1 MTNVRMN
8 LHQQAKIWMEMGA
21 SIQIKMVT
29 ESLMQMTTV
38 SSFQIQTRLIWMMM
52 LKEMHVMETLMVIM
66 SQTYQFITQV
76 RTIVL
81 LLLQGNL
88 TLEEEQET
96 EVHVVTVD
104 STNLRFTPSTLTINE
119 GDTLRF
125 VWGGQALPHNSVEE
139 NGVFDS
145 GDPERAVDYGHVFD
159 YDSAGTY
166 SFFCEPHEAV
176 GMTGSVTVLDV
187 EAPADEE
194 ELRQPNRNI
203 NGRERSINTRCS
215 TWSCPRIVRSACSCH
230 VACTNLRLIQDCINR
245 FQFRCFGD
253 GHVTRHV
260 SPWVFSTN
268 EFSERCPTFDQV
280 SNRMFG
286 NKDAW

>member
-1 MTNVRMN
+1 MRAAVV
-8 LHQQAKIWMEMGA
+8 
-21 SIQIKMVT
+21 VT
-29 ESLMQMTTV
+29 IL
-38 SSFQIQTRLIWMMM
+38 
-52 LKEMHVMETLMVIM
+52 
-66 SQTYQFITQV
+66 
-76 RTIVL
+76 L

-187 EAPADEE
+187 EAPADNDSDN
-194 ELRQPNRNI
+194 QI
-203 NGRERSINTRCS
+203 GSS
-215 TWSCPRIVRSACSCH
+215 TGESEVSTPDVRLGLALGLFALLAAAMWRARIY
-230 VACTNLRLIQDCINR
+230 D
-245 FQFRCFGD
+245 
-253 GHVTRHV
+253 
-260 SPWVFSTN
+260 
-268 EFSERCPTFDQV
+268 
-280 SNRMFG
+280 
-286 NKDAW
+286 

>member
-1 MTNVRMN
+1 MRAAIIV
-8 LHQQAKIWMEMGA
+8 
-21 SIQIKMVT
+21 SIA
-29 ESLMQMTTV
+29 
-38 SSFQIQTRLIWMMM
+38 
-52 LKEMHVMETLMVIM
+52 
-66 SQTYQFITQV
+66 
-76 RTIVL
+76 L

-88 TLEEEQET
+88 SLAEEQET

-166 SFFCEPHEAV
+166 NFFCEPHEAV

-187 EAPADEE
+187 EAPVAEE
-194 ELRQPNRNI
+194 EPDN
-203 NGRERSINTRCS
+203 SIGTS
-215 TWSCPRIVRSACSCH
+215 TGESEASTPDVRLGLAFGLLVLLAGAMWRARIY
-230 VACTNLRLIQDCINR
+230 D
-245 FQFRCFGD
+245 
-253 GHVTRHV
+253 
-260 SPWVFSTN
+260 
-268 EFSERCPTFDQV
+268 
-280 SNRMFG
+280 
-286 NKDAW
+286 

>member
-1 MTNVRMN
+1 MRAAIV
-8 LHQQAKIWMEMGA
+8 
-21 SIQIKMVT
+21 V
-29 ESLMQMTTV
+29 
-38 SSFQIQTRLIWMMM
+38 
-52 LKEMHVMETLMVIM
+52 
-66 SQTYQFITQV
+66 
-76 RTIVL
+76 TIVL

-187 EAPADEE
+187 EAPIDEE
-194 ELRQPNRNI
+194 EPDNQI
-203 NGRERSINTRCS
+203 GTS
-215 TWSCPRIVRSACSCH
+215 TGESEASTPDVRLSLALGLFVLLAAAMWRARIY
-230 VACTNLRLIQDCINR
+230 D
-245 FQFRCFGD
+245 
-253 GHVTRHV
+253 
-260 SPWVFSTN
+260 
-268 EFSERCPTFDQV
+268 
-280 SNRMFG
+280 
-286 NKDAW
+286 

>member
-1 MTNVRMN
+1 MRAAIV
-8 LHQQAKIWMEMGA
+8 
-21 SIQIKMVT
+21 V
-29 ESLMQMTTV
+29 
-38 SSFQIQTRLIWMMM
+38 
-52 LKEMHVMETLMVIM
+52 
-66 SQTYQFITQV
+66 
-76 RTIVL
+76 TIVL

-88 TLEEEQET
+88 TLEEEQEA
-96 EVHVVTVD
+96 EVHDVTVD

-187 EAPADEE
+187 EATAD
-194 ELRQPNRNI
+194 
-203 NGRERSINTRCS
+203 NGSDNQIGTS
-215 TWSCPRIVRSACSCH
+215 TGESESSTPDVRLSLAIGLIVLLAAAMWRARIY
-230 VACTNLRLIQDCINR
+230 D
-245 FQFRCFGD
+245 
-253 GHVTRHV
+253 
-260 SPWVFSTN
+260 
-268 EFSERCPTFDQV
+268 
-280 SNRMFG
+280 
-286 NKDAW
+286 

>member
-1 MTNVRMN
+1 MRAAIV
-8 LHQQAKIWMEMGA
+8 
-21 SIQIKMVT
+21 VT
-29 ESLMQMTTV
+29 I
-38 SSFQIQTRLIWMMM
+38 F
-52 LKEMHVMETLMVIM
+52 
-66 SQTYQFITQV
+66 
-76 RTIVL
+76 L
-81 LLLQGNL
+81 LLLQGNI

-187 EAPADEE
+187 EAPAD
-194 ELRQPNRNI
+194 
-203 NGRERSINTRCS
+203 NGSDNQIGTS
-215 TWSCPRIVRSACSCH
+215 TGESESSTSDVRLGLALGLFVLLAAAMWRARIY
-230 VACTNLRLIQDCINR
+230 D
-245 FQFRCFGD
+245 
-253 GHVTRHV
+253 
-260 SPWVFSTN
+260 
-268 EFSERCPTFDQV
+268 
-280 SNRMFG
+280 
-286 NKDAW
+286 

>member
-1 MTNVRMN
+1 MRAAIV
-8 LHQQAKIWMEMGA
+8 
-21 SIQIKMVT
+21 V
-29 ESLMQMTTV
+29 
-38 SSFQIQTRLIWMMM
+38 
-52 LKEMHVMETLMVIM
+52 
-66 SQTYQFITQV
+66 
-76 RTIVL
+76 TIVL

-187 EAPADEE
+187 EAPVDEE
-194 ELRQPNRNI
+194 QNN
-203 NGRERSINTRCS
+203 NTIGSS
-215 TWSCPRIVRSACSCH
+215 TDQGESTSNNVQLGLALGLFVLLAAAMWRARIY
-230 VACTNLRLIQDCINR
+230 D
-245 FQFRCFGD
+245 
-253 GHVTRHV
+253 
-260 SPWVFSTN
+260 
-268 EFSERCPTFDQV
+268 
-280 SNRMFG
+280 
-286 NKDAW
+286 

>member
-1 MTNVRMN
+1 MR
-8 LHQQAKIWMEMGA
+8 
-21 SIQIKMVT
+21 
-29 ESLMQMTTV
+29 
-38 SSFQIQTRLIWMMM
+38 RLLCFAII
-52 LKEMHVMETLMVIM
+52 LC
-66 SQTYQFITQV
+66 
-76 RTIVL
+76 
-81 LLLQGNL
+81 LLQGNL
-88 TLEEEQET
+88 GLEMEQET
-96 EVHVVTVD
+96 ETHVVTVD

-194 ELRQPNRNI
+194 EPDN
-203 NGRERSINTRCS
+203 SIGTS
-215 TWSCPRIVRSACSCH
+215 TGESEASTPDVRLGLAIGLFVLLAAAMWRARIY
-230 VACTNLRLIQDCINR
+230 D
-245 FQFRCFGD
+245 
-253 GHVTRHV
+253 
-260 SPWVFSTN
+260 
-268 EFSERCPTFDQV
+268 
-280 SNRMFG
+280 
-286 NKDAW
+286 

>member
-1 MTNVRMN
+1 MRAAV
-8 LHQQAKIWMEMGA
+8 
-21 SIQIKMVT
+21 V
-29 ESLMQMTTV
+29 V
-38 SSFQIQTRLIWMMM
+38 
-52 LKEMHVMETLMVIM
+52 
-66 SQTYQFITQV
+66 
-76 RTIVL
+76 TIVL

-88 TLEEEQET
+88 AFEEEQET

-159 YDSAGTY
+159 YESAGTY

-187 EAPADEE
+187 EAPVDEE
-194 ELRQPNRNI
+194 EPDNQI
-203 NGRERSINTRCS
+203 GTS
-215 TWSCPRIVRSACSCH
+215 TGESEASKPDVR
-230 VACTNLRLIQDCINR
+230 LRLAIGLFVLLAAAMWRARIYD
-245 FQFRCFGD
+245 
-253 GHVTRHV
+253 
-260 SPWVFSTN
+260 
-268 EFSERCPTFDQV
+268 
-280 SNRMFG
+280 
-286 NKDAW
+286 